1 MVSIEMRDMVYWQF
15 PMLLA
20 APLLACAPPQ
30 PAEATNP
37 MIAPENPRESPVGA
51 AETLPNRPFS
61 RGRSFASLDEYL
73 AYLEQANGPIDL
85 PWWREI
91 RPGVFQKVIRMTGA
105 DPETAT
111 RDELIRR
118 FGFER

>member
-1 MVSIEMRDMVYWQF
+1 MRDMVYLQF
-15 PMLLA
+15 SMLLA

-30 PAEATNP
+30 PAEPADSVR
-37 MIAPENPRESPVGA
+37 APLNSPASPAGADEN
-51 AETLPNRPFS
+51 LPDLPFS

-91 RPGVFQKVIRMTGA
+91 RPGVFQQVIRMTGA
-105 DPETAT
+105 APQTAT
-111 RDELIRR
+111 RDELNRR